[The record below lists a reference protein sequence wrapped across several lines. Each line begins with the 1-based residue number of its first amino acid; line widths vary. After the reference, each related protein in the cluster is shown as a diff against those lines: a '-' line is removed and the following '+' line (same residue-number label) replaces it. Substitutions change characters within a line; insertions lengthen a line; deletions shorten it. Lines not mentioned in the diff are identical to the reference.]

1 MYQYQHL
8 YNLAQKRMRDYQ
20 TEFCWYVG
28 LASLKQEARKLGLG
42 ADIRREILM
51 PIMEVGGS
59 FMLCHRFCVER

>member
-42 ADIRREILM
+42 ADLRREILK

-59 FMLCHRFCVER
+59 FRLSPCF